1 MQKLCPQFI
10 VFQIYINDIIFGT
23 TNNEHFY
30 EEFSKMIQVEFEMS
44 MVGELKFFLGLQI
57 KQIDNDIYIF
67 LKKYVKELMK
77 KFKLD
82 NAKEMKTSMHSTSIL
97 GLYENKR
104 KWITLNIEEQ

>member
-1 MQKLCPQFI
+1 
-10 VFQIYINDIIFGT
+10 
-23 TNNEHFY
+23 
-30 EEFSKMIQVEFEMS
+30 MIQVEFEMS